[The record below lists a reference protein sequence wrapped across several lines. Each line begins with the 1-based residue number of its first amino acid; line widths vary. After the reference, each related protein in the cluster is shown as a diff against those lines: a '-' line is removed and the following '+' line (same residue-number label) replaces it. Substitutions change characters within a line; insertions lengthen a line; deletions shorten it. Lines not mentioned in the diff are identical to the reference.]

1 VARPRLSRRA
11 REHLTGYL
19 YLLPV
24 AIALGGTV
32 LFPILK
38 AIHMSLYNHVL
49 IKPKEYGFVGLANYA
64 RLLHDEVFWL
74 SLWNS
79 FLWVFGSVS
88 FQFLGGFAAAL
99 LLHQAFRGR
108 ALVRTLTLLP
118 WIIPGVVV
126 ALIWEFIYQP
136 NYGLLNDVLIRI
148 GVMTERVA
156 WLSSPVLA
164 MPAVILTNVWRGV
177 PFFAIM
183 LLAGLQAIPTELY
196 EAARVDGASVTQRF
210 WSITVPMLRPIIVVA
225 TATRIVWTVQLRG
238 PHLRHDERRARQ
250 RHPDHVDVHADA
262 GLLEPRLR
270 LCRHAVR
277 RPPAHH
283 ARLHDLLPADHP
295 RPGEHDVRRAPG
307 RDLAERVLGGP
318 VLWVGLAAL
327 TLFAMLP
334 FVWVF
339 LASFKTRAELYA
351 TPIVYLPAS
360 LSAANYVEA
369 WTSKLTPFSRFF
381 ANSLWVSSV
390 TMVATT
396 LVSILAGYALARF
409 RFAGRQTFL
418 LIFLATQMFPAVLL
432 IAPLLSQ
439 WYALGLIDTYQ
450 ALIYSN
456 FSFTVPFTVWMLVGY
471 FESIPIELEESA
483 MLDGCNRFG
492 ALCRVVLPLG
502 RPGVAATAIF
512 AFVASWS
519 ELLFAITFTSQTEM
533 RTLSAGLLFM
543 VGQYEIQWGQL
554 SAGVI
559 ISTVPVAILFTY
571 LQRHLIQGLSAGA
584 VKG

>member
-1 VARPRLSRRA
+1 
-11 REHLTGYL
+11 
-19 YLLPV
+19 
-24 AIALGGTV
+24 
-32 LFPILK
+32 
-38 AIHMSLYNHVL
+38 
-49 IKPKEYGFVGLANYA
+49 
-64 RLLHDEVFWL
+64 
-74 SLWNS
+74 
-79 FLWVFGSVS
+79 
-88 FQFLGGFAAAL
+88 
-99 LLHQAFRGR
+99 
-108 ALVRTLTLLP
+108 
-118 WIIPGVVV
+118 
-126 ALIWEFIYQP
+126 
-136 NYGLLNDVLIRI
+136 
-148 GVMTERVA
+148 
-156 WLSSPVLA
+156 
-164 MPAVILTNVWRGV
+164 
-177 PFFAIM
+177 
-183 LLAGLQAIPTELY
+183 
-196 EAARVDGASVTQRF
+196 
-210 WSITVPMLRPIIVVA
+210 
-225 TATRIVWTVQLRG
+225 
-238 PHLRHDERRARQ
+238 
-250 RHPDHVDVHADA
+250 
-262 GLLEPRLR
+262 
-270 LCRHAVR
+270 
-277 RPPAHH
+277 
-283 ARLHDLLPADHP
+283 
-295 RPGEHDVRRAPG
+295 VRRAPG

-318 VLWVGLAAL
+318 VLWVGLAVL

-360 LSAANYVEA
+360 LSVANYVEA

-432 IAPLLSQ
+432 SAPLLSQ

-471 FESIPIELEESA
+471 FESIPLELEESA

-492 ALCRVVLPLG
+492 ALCRVVLPLAA
-502 RPGVAATAIF
+502 PGVAATAIF

>member
-1 VARPRLSRRA
+1 
-11 REHLTGYL
+11 
-19 YLLPV
+19 
-24 AIALGGTV
+24 
-32 LFPILK
+32 
-38 AIHMSLYNHVL
+38 M
-49 IKPKEYGFVGLANYA
+49 
-64 RLLHDEVFWL
+64 
-74 SLWNS
+74 
-79 FLWVFGSVS
+79 
-88 FQFLGGFAAAL
+88 
-99 LLHQAFRGR
+99 
-108 ALVRTLTLLP
+108 
-118 WIIPGVVV
+118 
-126 ALIWEFIYQP
+126 
-136 NYGLLNDVLIRI
+136 
-148 GVMTERVA
+148 
-156 WLSSPVLA
+156 
-164 MPAVILTNVWRGV
+164 
-177 PFFAIM
+177 
-183 LLAGLQAIPTELY
+183 
-196 EAARVDGASVTQRF
+196 
-210 WSITVPMLRPIIVVA
+210 
-225 TATRIVWTVQLRG
+225 
-238 PHLRHDERRARQ
+238 
-250 RHPDHVDVHADA
+250 
-262 GLLEPRLR
+262 
-270 LCRHAVR
+270 
-277 RPPAHH
+277 
-283 ARLHDLLPADHP
+283 
-295 RPGEHDVRRAPG
+295 RRAPG

-471 FESIPIELEESA
+471 FESIPLELEESA

-492 ALCRVVLPLG
+492 ALCRVVLPLAA
-502 RPGVAATAIF
+502 PGVAATAIF

>member
-1 VARPRLSRRA
+1 V
-11 REHLTGYL
+11 
-19 YLLPV
+19 
-24 AIALGGTV
+24 
-32 LFPILK
+32 
-38 AIHMSLYNHVL
+38 
-49 IKPKEYGFVGLANYA
+49 
-64 RLLHDEVFWL
+64 
-74 SLWNS
+74 
-79 FLWVFGSVS
+79 
-88 FQFLGGFAAAL
+88 
-99 LLHQAFRGR
+99 RG
-108 ALVRTLTLLP
+108 
-118 WIIPGVVV
+118 
-126 ALIWEFIYQP
+126 
-136 NYGLLNDVLIRI
+136 
-148 GVMTERVA
+148 
-156 WLSSPVLA
+156 
-164 MPAVILTNVWRGV
+164 
-177 PFFAIM
+177 
-183 LLAGLQAIPTELY
+183 
-196 EAARVDGASVTQRF
+196 
-210 WSITVPMLRPIIVVA
+210 
-225 TATRIVWTVQLRG
+225 
-238 PHLRHDERRARQ
+238 
-250 RHPDHVDVHADA
+250 
-262 GLLEPRLR
+262 
-270 LCRHAVR
+270 
-277 RPPAHH
+277 
-283 ARLHDLLPADHP
+283 
-295 RPGEHDVRRAPG
+295 APG

-318 VLWVGLAAL
+318 VLWLGLAAL

-334 FVWVF
+334 FAWVL

-351 TPIVYLPAS
+351 TPIVYLPAT
-360 LSAANYVEA
+360 LSVANYVDA
-369 WTSKLTPFSRFF
+369 WTSRLTPFSRFF

-396 LVSILAGYALARF
+396 IVSILAGYALARF

-471 FESIPIELEESA
+471 FESIPLELEESA

-492 ALCRVVLPLG
+492 ALCRVVLPLAA
-502 RPGVAATAIF
+502 PGVAATAIF

>member
-1 VARPRLSRRA
+1 M
-11 REHLTGYL
+11 
-19 YLLPV
+19 
-24 AIALGGTV
+24 
-32 LFPILK
+32 K
-38 AIHMSLYNHVL
+38 
-49 IKPKEYGFVGLANYA
+49 
-64 RLLHDEVFWL
+64 
-74 SLWNS
+74 
-79 FLWVFGSVS
+79 
-88 FQFLGGFAAAL
+88 
-99 LLHQAFRGR
+99 
-108 ALVRTLTLLP
+108 
-118 WIIPGVVV
+118 
-126 ALIWEFIYQP
+126 
-136 NYGLLNDVLIRI
+136 
-148 GVMTERVA
+148 
-156 WLSSPVLA
+156 
-164 MPAVILTNVWRGV
+164 
-177 PFFAIM
+177 
-183 LLAGLQAIPTELY
+183 
-196 EAARVDGASVTQRF
+196 
-210 WSITVPMLRPIIVVA
+210 
-225 TATRIVWTVQLRG
+225 
-238 PHLRHDERRARQ
+238 
-250 RHPDHVDVHADA
+250 
-262 GLLEPRLR
+262 
-270 LCRHAVR
+270 
-277 RPPAHH
+277 
-283 ARLHDLLPADHP
+283 
-295 RPGEHDVRRAPG
+295 RAPG

-318 VLWVGLAAL
+318 VLWVGLTAL

-339 LASFKTRAELYA
+339 LASFKTRAELHA

-360 LSAANYVEA
+360 LSAANYIEA

-492 ALCRVVLPLG
+492 ALCRVVLPLAA
-502 RPGVAATAIF
+502 PGVAATAIF

>member
-1 VARPRLSRRA
+1 
-11 REHLTGYL
+11 
-19 YLLPV
+19 
-24 AIALGGTV
+24 
-32 LFPILK
+32 
-38 AIHMSLYNHVL
+38 M
-49 IKPKEYGFVGLANYA
+49 
-64 RLLHDEVFWL
+64 
-74 SLWNS
+74 
-79 FLWVFGSVS
+79 
-88 FQFLGGFAAAL
+88 
-99 LLHQAFRGR
+99 
-108 ALVRTLTLLP
+108 
-118 WIIPGVVV
+118 
-126 ALIWEFIYQP
+126 
-136 NYGLLNDVLIRI
+136 
-148 GVMTERVA
+148 
-156 WLSSPVLA
+156 
-164 MPAVILTNVWRGV
+164 
-177 PFFAIM
+177 
-183 LLAGLQAIPTELY
+183 
-196 EAARVDGASVTQRF
+196 
-210 WSITVPMLRPIIVVA
+210 
-225 TATRIVWTVQLRG
+225 
-238 PHLRHDERRARQ
+238 
-250 RHPDHVDVHADA
+250 
-262 GLLEPRLR
+262 
-270 LCRHAVR
+270 
-277 RPPAHH
+277 
-283 ARLHDLLPADHP
+283 
-295 RPGEHDVRRAPG
+295 RRAPG

-318 VLWVGLAAL
+318 VLLVGLAAL

-360 LSAANYVEA
+360 LSVANYVEA

-492 ALCRVVLPLG
+492 ALCRVVLPLAA
-502 RPGVAATAIF
+502 PGVAATAIF

>member
-1 VARPRLSRRA
+1 MRR
-11 REHLTGYL
+11 T
-19 YLLPV
+19 
-24 AIALGGTV
+24 
-32 LFPILK
+32 
-38 AIHMSLYNHVL
+38 
-49 IKPKEYGFVGLANYA
+49 
-64 RLLHDEVFWL
+64 
-74 SLWNS
+74 
-79 FLWVFGSVS
+79 
-88 FQFLGGFAAAL
+88 
-99 LLHQAFRGR
+99 
-108 ALVRTLTLLP
+108 
-118 WIIPGVVV
+118 
-126 ALIWEFIYQP
+126 
-136 NYGLLNDVLIRI
+136 
-148 GVMTERVA
+148 
-156 WLSSPVLA
+156 
-164 MPAVILTNVWRGV
+164 
-177 PFFAIM
+177 
-183 LLAGLQAIPTELY
+183 
-196 EAARVDGASVTQRF
+196 
-210 WSITVPMLRPIIVVA
+210 
-225 TATRIVWTVQLRG
+225 
-238 PHLRHDERRARQ
+238 
-250 RHPDHVDVHADA
+250 
-262 GLLEPRLR
+262 
-270 LCRHAVR
+270 
-277 RPPAHH
+277 
-283 ARLHDLLPADHP
+283 
-295 RPGEHDVRRAPG
+295 PG

-318 VLWVGLAAL
+318 VLWLGLAAL

-360 LSAANYVEA
+360 LSVANYVEA

-471 FESIPIELEESA
+471 FESIPLELEESA

-492 ALCRVVLPLG
+492 ALCRVVLPLAA
-502 RPGVAATAIF
+502 PGVAATAIF